1 MRNDLVVHPPLTLDR
16 SLPVPLTRQI
26 VTGTRNLIEAGTL
39 AAGDALPSTRALA
52 AELGVARGTVVT
64 AFDQLEAEGYLT
76 AARGSGTHVAQIV
89 ARSPGP
95 RPQTRPG
102 HGDGTPAGDVLDL
115 RPGHPD
121 ISAVDSPPW
130 RRAWRE
136 ALSRPAATTDP
147 AGLAALRI
155 EIAEHLRLMRSLVC
169 PPDQVLITAGA
180 REGLT
185 LALGA
190 LSARRRGSTGEG
202 PGRLTI
208 GVERPGHPALSLLP
222 AALGHETIALTAD
235 DQGLVTDR
243 LPDPAQLDA
252 VIVTP
257 SHQYPHGGVL
267 SARRRQELLAW
278 AQAGRVLVIEDD
290 YDSELRYVGM
300 PLPPLASLDDPEAGC
315 VLTLGTFSTVLS
327 PALATGYAVAP
338 ANLLEAL
345 LDHRRALGPASGT
358 IVQQALAEYL
368 ASGELRRHIQRMRR
382 RYRSRRNVVMEHLA
396 DAPGARLAPL
406 VSGLQAIVLTDAP
419 GARVIRAA
427 EDRGV
432 LVGDLAGR
440 WGTAGGEQGIVFG
453 FAGVPVPQLER
464 AVTAIAAA
472 CGDAAWD
479 AGTRT
484 RDDGGGDWETPAVRA
499 SLGVRSSSCERT
511 P

>member
-1 MRNDLVVHPPLTLDR
+1 MRNDLVVHLPLALDR

-26 VTGTRNLIEAGTL
+26 VTGMRELIEAGTL
-39 AAGDALPSTRALA
+39 AAGDALPSTRGLA

-64 AFDQLEAEGYLT
+64 AFDQLEAEGYLV
-76 AARGSGTHVAQIV
+76 AARGSGTRVAQIV
-89 ARSPGP
+89 PRNPGP
-95 RPQTRPG
+95 RPQAHPG
-102 HGDGTPAGDVLDL
+102 RSGVAPAGDVLDL

-121 ISAVDSPPW
+121 ISAIDSPPW

-136 ALSRPAATTDP
+136 ALSSPAAPTDP
-147 AGLAALRI
+147 AGLAALRS
-155 EIAEHLRLMRSLVC
+155 EVAEHLRLMRSLVR
-169 PPDQVLITAGA
+169 PPDQVLVTAGA
-180 REGLT
+180 REGLA
-185 LALGA
+185 LVLGA
-190 LSARRRGSTGEG
+190 LSAPRRGKG

-208 GVERPGHPALSLLP
+208 GVERPGHPALSQLP
-222 AALGHETIALTAD
+222 TALGHEVAGLAVD

-243 LPDPAQLDA
+243 LPDPARLDA

-300 PLPPLASLDDPEAGC
+300 PLPPLAALDDPEAGR

-327 PALATGYAVAP
+327 PALAAGYAVAP
-338 ANLLEAL
+338 ANLLEPL
-345 LDHRRALGPASGT
+345 LDHRRALGPASST
-358 IVQQALAEYL
+358 IVQQALAGYL

-382 RYRSRRNVVMEHLA
+382 RYRARRRVVMERLA

-406 VSGLQAIVLTDAP
+406 MGGLQAVVLTDAP
-419 GARVIRAA
+419 GSRIVRAA
-427 EDRGV
+427 RDRGV

-440 WGTAGGEQGIVFG
+440 WGPAGGERGIVFG

-464 AVTAIAAA
+464 AVVVIAAA
-472 CGDAAWD
+472 CRDAA
-479 AGTRT
+479 
-484 RDDGGGDWETPAVRA
+484 
-499 SLGVRSSSCERT
+499 
-511 P
+511 